1 MSRTAVI
8 TFGRMSPITVGHEK
22 LVNTIKRVA
31 SEMNATPLVYLSHSY
46 DNKRNPLPYDIKIG
60 LAQTAFGKCVIR
72 SNAKN
77 AIEVLKEL
85 DGKYDDIIFIGDTP
99 RANEFQTALNK
110 YNGIEYNFNTIKTMS
125 AGDRTG
131 EDYVD
136 AISATKMR
144 KFIMQN
150 DYNNFKAGLATN
162 LKPHARLVAHFVRK
176 GMNYA
181 N

>member
-1 MSRTAVI
+1 MSRTAII

-22 LVNTIKRVA
+22 LVNTVKRVA
-31 SEMNATPLVYLSHSY
+31 SEMNATPIVYLSHSH
-46 DNKRNPLPYDIKIG
+46 DSKRNPIPYDIKIS
-60 LAQTAFGKCVIR
+60 LAQTAFGPCVKR

-77 AIEVLKEL
+77 IIEVLKEL
-85 DGKYDDIIFIGDTP
+85 NDKYDDIIFIGDTP
-99 RANEFQTALNK
+99 RANEFQSTLNK

-125 AGDRTG
+125 AGDRTSD
-131 EDYVD
+131 EYVD

-144 KFIMQN
+144 KFVMQK

-162 LKPHARLVAHFVRK
+162 LKPYARLVAHIVRK